1 MRMEWNRLL
10 YVQRGVTAIIG
21 SGGKTTLMYRLAD
34 ELSADGRVII
44 CTTTHIFPP
53 EHIPYLL
60 APERGAVRAALQD
73 HRVLCVSAGT
83 ERGKLLPPNLSF
95 SELAQLADY
104 VLVEADGS
112 HRRPAKAHAPY
123 EPVVPPEAGQ
133 TICVF
138 GLSALG
144 QPIREGMHRAEL
156 GAQKLGV
163 SPDEIL
169 TPELAARLLRQEGLS
184 SCFLLNQADTPE
196 HEALARRLAEG
207 LAGAVYMGSLQ
218 KGSGQ
223 CLC

>member
-1 MRMEWNRLL
+1 MCWSRR
-10 YVQRGVTAIIG
+10 TAR
-21 SGGKTTLMYRLAD
+21 TDA
-34 ELSADGRVII
+34 
-44 CTTTHIFPP
+44 
-53 EHIPYLL
+53 
-60 APERGAVRAALQD
+60 
-73 HRVLCVSAGT
+73 
-83 ERGKLLPPNLSF
+83 
-95 SELAQLADY
+95 
-104 VLVEADGS
+104 
-112 HRRPAKAHAPY
+112 RRRHAPS

-133 TICVF
+133 TVCVF

-144 QPIREGMHRAEL
+144 QPLREGMHRAEL

-196 HEALARRLAEG
+196 REALARRLAEG

>member
-1 MRMEWNRLL
+1 MEWNRLL

-34 ELSADGRVII
+34 ELSADGRVIV

-112 HRRPAKAHAPY
+112 KRRPIKAHAAH
-123 EPVVPPEAGQ
+123 EPVIPENTRQ
-133 TICVF
+133 TICVVGASGF
-138 GLSALG
+138 GR
-144 QPIREGMHRAEL
+144 PVREAVHRPEL
-156 GAQKLGV
+156 FCARTGARMEDIV
-163 SPDEIL
+163 
-169 TPELAARLLRQEGLS
+169 TPALAARGILAEKLS
-184 SCFLLNQADTPE
+184 QTVFLNQSDCISPE
-196 HEALARRLAEG
+196 DARIFANLLQQNG
-207 LAGAVYMGSLQ
+207 IAVVCGSLRG
-218 KGSGQ
+218 KST
-223 CLC
+223 CNNY

>member
-1 MRMEWNRLL
+1 MEWNRLL

-21 SGGKTTLMYRLAD
+21 SGGKTTLMYTLAD
-34 ELSADGRVII
+34 ELSADGRVIV

-123 EPVVPPEAGQ
+123 EPVVPPEAVQ

-163 SPDEIL
+163 SPDEAL

-196 HEALARRLAEG
+196 RAQLGENMAAMLG
-207 LAGAVYMGSLQ
+207 CPVCIGSLQ
-218 KGSGQ
+218 RGILK
-223 CLC
+223 CLY